1 MLDNDLILMVC
12 YSKLVAIDEYLLKR
26 GNEQVCTILD
36 GVIDGLQTVLRNL
49 EQKQIMENH
58 EVVIVLPN
66 GTEIQCT
73 AKSAKY
79 LIIGLGLE
87 SVLKDGKVEK
97 SADK

>member
-1 MLDNDLILMVC
+1 
-12 YSKLVAIDEYLLKR
+12 
-26 GNEQVCTILD
+26 
-36 GVIDGLQTVLRNL
+36 
-49 EQKQIMENH
+49 MENR

-87 SVLKDGKVEK
+87 SVLKNGKIKE

>member
-1 MLDNDLILMVC
+1 
-12 YSKLVAIDEYLLKR
+12 
-26 GNEQVCTILD
+26 
-36 GVIDGLQTVLRNL
+36 
-49 EQKQIMENH
+49 METS

-87 SVLKDGKVEK
+87 SVLKHGKIEEL
-97 SADK
+97 ADK

>member
-1 MLDNDLILMVC
+1 
-12 YSKLVAIDEYLLKR
+12 
-26 GNEQVCTILD
+26 
-36 GVIDGLQTVLRNL
+36 
-49 EQKQIMENH
+49 METS

-66 GTEIQCT
+66 GTEIRCT

-97 SADK
+97 FADK

>member
-1 MLDNDLILMVC
+1 
-12 YSKLVAIDEYLLKR
+12 
-26 GNEQVCTILD
+26 
-36 GVIDGLQTVLRNL
+36 
-49 EQKQIMENH
+49 MENY
-58 EVVIVLPN
+58 EVLIVLPN

>member
-1 MLDNDLILMVC
+1 
-12 YSKLVAIDEYLLKR
+12 
-26 GNEQVCTILD
+26 
-36 GVIDGLQTVLRNL
+36 
-49 EQKQIMENH
+49 MENH

-66 GTEIQCT
+66 GTEIHCT

-87 SVLKDGKVEK
+87 SVLKDGRVKE

>member
-1 MLDNDLILMVC
+1 
-12 YSKLVAIDEYLLKR
+12 
-26 GNEQVCTILD
+26 
-36 GVIDGLQTVLRNL
+36 
-49 EQKQIMENH
+49 METP

-66 GTEIQCT
+66 GTEIRCT

-87 SVLKDGKVEK
+87 SVLKDGKVKE